1 MNLLVF
7 SEIVGRGAR
16 IWVSYSEDD
25 PCESGCVELEVW
37 GRSRVGDRRVFW

>member
-7 SEIVGRGAR
+7 SEIEWSSAG
-16 IWVSYSEDD
+16 IWVWMFGGD
-25 PCESGCVELEVW
+25 PCESGASELEVW

>member
-7 SEIVGRGAR
+7 SEFVRSGVGFDG
-16 IWVSYSEDD
+16 SGFEDH
-25 PCESGCVELEVW
+25 PCQSGCVELGVW